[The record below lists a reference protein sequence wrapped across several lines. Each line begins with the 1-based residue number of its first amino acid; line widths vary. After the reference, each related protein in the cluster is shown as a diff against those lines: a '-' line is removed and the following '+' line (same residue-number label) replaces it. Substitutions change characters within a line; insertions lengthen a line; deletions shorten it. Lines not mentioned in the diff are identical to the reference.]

1 MIYFFDMKTMNPS
14 IKEIEPEVLKA
25 RELAAVGL
33 LERLVVDFNNIAKKA
48 GQLRAVDPELHDSVI
63 TFR

>member
-1 MIYFFDMKTMNPS
+1 
-14 IKEIEPEVLKA
+14 
-25 RELAAVGL
+25 
-33 LERLVVDFNNIAKKA
+33 VVDFNNIAKKA